1 MRSRGSH
8 RPGAPSAP
16 LWTPDCIARFVLEL
30 PGVVRQGRGEGGVGG
45 LAAEWTVLA
54 HPSLFRP
61 RLGGGGRSAA
71 ETGVRSEKVERY
83 LEREGRGEGEGGGG
97 RESIPDLV
105 CPVVVYLSAVG
116 EE

>member
-8 RPGAPSAP
+8 CRRAPSAP
-16 LWTPDCIARFVLEL
+16 LWTPDCVARFVLEL
-30 PGVVRQGRGEGGVGG
+30 PGVVRQGRGEGVVGG

-71 ETGVRSEKVERY
+71 ETWVRSEKIESY
-83 LEREGRGEGEGGGG
+83 LERGGGG
-97 RESIPDLV
+97 AGGRDSIPDLV
-105 CPVVVYLSAVG
+105 CPVIVYLSAVG